1 MIEGNPS
8 RPRNGTRK
16 ATQYRRA
23 TEYRR
28 ATDKDIQPD
37 HFTTQVPDRTMAG
50 VEARFHFQLQFYK
63 HISRSTI
70 FFVSITACSFL
81 WWASQCASLSQW
93 QKHKIIP
100 GTKNCATC
108 ISHELWESHSNNM
121 KPTRILQPDFSL
133 LFWAQNAGAEDYT
146 SELTQL
152 H

>member
-16 ATQYRRA
+16 ATRH
-23 TEYRR
+23 RR

-50 VEARFHFQLQFYK
+50 VGASFHFQLQFYK

-81 WWASQCASLSQW
+81 WWASQCASLSQ
-93 QKHKIIP
+93 
-100 GTKNCATC
+100 
-108 ISHELWESHSNNM
+108 
-121 KPTRILQPDFSL
+121 
-133 LFWAQNAGAEDYT
+133 
-146 SELTQL
+146 
-152 H
+152 